1 MLHATD
7 DPSQI
12 APSLRCLGIPPPE
25 STVMARAVAAR
36 AALRSS
42 QPRLHDGA
50 TGGGG
55 SRRSSAVERAFR
67 TGLTALGSQG
77 CMRTGAAATAAVVL
91 KGGDRAVWPVG
102 AEQLTDVRACHSRNR
117 LPASSLSHTY
127 MHLSSTSLTSLLQP
141 HSPQVDVLLSNTSD
155 AISCLAS
162 RFKHYTR
169 GTGPPPAHLHHF
181 DVLAPPSPSRS
192 LMVRFILYS
201 KLHDPTW
208 AKGVRRRSVWVL
220 SPAGFAYRRQSLADE
235 ASLLQPG
242 WS

>member
-1 MLHATD
+1 
-7 DPSQI
+7 
-12 APSLRCLGIPPPE
+12 
-25 STVMARAVAAR
+25 MARAVAAR
-36 AALRSS
+36 AALRSY
-42 QPRLHDGA
+42 QPRLDGGA

-77 CMRTGAAATAAVVL
+77 CMRTGAAATPAVVL

-102 AEQLTDVRACHSRNR
+102 AEQSTDVRACHSRNR
-117 LPASSLSHTY
+117 LPASSRPLTH
-127 MHLSSTSLTSLLQP
+127 MHLPLTSLTSFLQP

-169 GTGPPPAHLHHF
+169 GIGPPPAHLPHF

-192 LMVRFILYS
+192 LMVRFILYN

-208 AKGVRRRSVWVL
+208 AEGVRRRSVWVL
-220 SPAGFAYRRQSLADE
+220 SPAGFAYQRQSLADE
-235 ASLLQPG
+235 ASFLLQPG
-242 WS
+242 RDHKS